1 MSRLTELAE
10 KIDNREARIGVIGLG
25 YVGLPLA
32 VEFAKAGFEVTGFDI
47 DASKVDAI
55 QAKTSYIEDV
65 PEEDLAKAVDEG
77 RLHASS
83 DFAGLTRLDVINI
96 CVPTPLTRTKDPD
109 VSHMASAVE
118 EIRRRLRS
126 GQLVILASTT
136 PNDAGGHPAGCA
148 LAMTDEHPSRG
159 VCPDSIG
166 DYSQNVL
173 GQEIK
178 HDLQIPF
185 TPTVGEYY
193 HLIVQRTGGHD
204 TTNEL
209 FVPMLEE
216 SGLEVGEDFSLAF
229 APERIDPA
237 NKVFTVRNVP
247 KVVGGQTPLCTELAS
262 KIFGTIFDEIV
273 PVSSTQ
279 SAEMVKLLENTFRA
293 INIGLANEVA
303 LMCERLGLDVW
314 EVIEAA
320 ATKPYGFMKFLPG
333 PGLGGHCIPVDPSY
347 LSWKMKS
354 LNFPARFIDLA
365 TDINSRMP
373 EHVCERVAD
382 LLNQDRKAVNG
393 AKILVLG
400 VAYKSNVGDMRES
413 PALDVIRILAEKGAG
428 VSYSDPHV
436 PSIEVDGV
444 KYEDVGAEASTLAEA
459 DLCVILTDHQAYDY
473 KGIVE
478 NAKRV
483 FDTRNAAR
491 DVTEHRE
498 KITKL

>member
-10 KIDNREARIGVIGLG
+10 RIDSREAKIGVIGLG

-47 DASKVDAI
+47 DVSKVDAI
-55 QAKTSYIEDV
+55 EANQSYIEDV
-65 PEEDLAKAVDEG
+65 PTQDIAQVRAAGCLQ
-77 RLHASS
+77 ASS
-83 DFAGLTRLDVINI
+83 DFSGLTRLDVINI

-126 GQLVILASTT
+126 GQLVILGSTT
-136 PNDAGGHPAGCA
+136 YPG
-148 LAMTDEHPSRG
+148 
-159 VCPDSIG
+159 
-166 DYSQNVL
+166 
-173 GQEIK
+173 
-178 HDLQIPF
+178 
-185 TPTVGEYY
+185 
-193 HLIVQRTGGHD
+193 
-204 TTNEL
+204 TTQEL

-237 NKVFTVRNVP
+237 NKVFNVRNVP

-262 KIFGTIFDEIV
+262 KVFGTIFDEIV

-382 LLNQDRKAVNG
+382 LLNQDRKSVNG

-400 VAYKSNVGDMRES
+400 AAYKSNVGDMRES
-413 PALDVIRILAEKGAG
+413 PALDVIRILAAKGAD
-428 VSYSDPHV
+428 VRYSDPHV
-436 PSIEVDGV
+436 ATLEVDGV
-444 KYEDVGAEASTLAEA
+444 EYADAGTADETLASA
-459 DLCVILTDHQAYDY
+459 DLAVILTDHQAFDY
-473 KGIVE
+473 KSIAE
-478 NAKRV
+478 HSKRI
-483 FDTRNAAR
+483 FDTRNATA
-491 DVTEHRE
+491 DVTAHRE